1 MDTIATAL
9 SYCFDEQE
17 YSRLS
22 NLSSEDSLGGHEGHH
37 QYYASHDQVVD
48 VLLHR
53 EESNVSETDLYMV
66 HEESNMSEADC
77 YMMDPNNQYYL
88 TESSQEIIPQPLL
101 TTTLHQ
107 ETMVQCDDRWR
118 TEAKR
123 NKEKPTHNILLQRT
137 HTKRSKVGAA
147 TKRFED
153 ETKREQYKKAACER
167 ERARMKDCNKIFAQL
182 RAGLPMTKASGK
194 RVSKIETLRM
204 AIRYIKHLRTV
215 LSYPPGSHIPQHVL
229 NFNPASD
236 DSDYIQY

>member
-22 NLSSEDSLGGHEGHH
+22 NMSSEDSLSGHEGHH

-123 NKEKPTHNILLQRT
+123 NK
-137 HTKRSKVGAA
+137 
-147 TKRFED
+147 
-153 ETKREQYKKAACER
+153 
-167 ERARMKDCNKIFAQL
+167 ARIF
-182 RAGLPMTKASGK
+182 
-194 RVSKIETLRM
+194 
-204 AIRYIKHLRTV
+204 
-215 LSYPPGSHIPQHVL
+215 
-229 NFNPASD
+229 
-236 DSDYIQY
+236 